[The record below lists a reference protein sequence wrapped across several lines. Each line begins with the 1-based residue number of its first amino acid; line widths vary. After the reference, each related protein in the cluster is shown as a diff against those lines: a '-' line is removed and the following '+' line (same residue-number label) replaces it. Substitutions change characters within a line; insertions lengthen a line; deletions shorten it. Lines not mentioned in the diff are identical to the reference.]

1 MTRPRVK
8 CRRISELVSS
18 TFPAGWVMDVFP
30 GMEGVSRG
38 ELFAPIDYAMK
49 RTGHAATAG
58 HCAALALLY
67 RSPAEFFEAMA
78 AERSTVNGT
87 VGSGN

>member
-1 MTRPRVK
+1 
-8 CRRISELVSS
+8 
-18 TFPAGWVMDVFP
+18 MDVFP

-87 VGSGN
+87 VGSGD